1 MESLRLPGN
10 SDVERLGHQR
20 EQKRMI
26 ESLIQKIE
34 DHPKYGPAM
43 AGAVTGKLP
52 LVLNYHTHTAADDYC
67 VSICSKTDDPI
78 GLIGTEG
85 ELGEL
90 VHIRAFGKT
99 EAECLPLTTTLARAL
114 HEHYGL
120 DDLPEIYLNG
130 KPLPESPLNEG
141 GSRA

>member
-1 MESLRLPGN
+1 MF
-10 SDVERLGHQR
+10 
-20 EQKRMI
+20 

-34 DHPKYGPAM
+34 EHPRYGAAM
-43 AGAVTGKLP
+43 AGALTKKLP

-67 VSICSKTDDPI
+67 VSICSKIDHPI
-78 GLIGTEG
+78 GLLGTG
-85 ELGEL
+85 GDLAEL

-114 HEHYGL
+114 HEYYGL

-130 KPLPESPLNEG
+130 NPLPESPLNED
-141 GSRA
+141 GSRCRRRCDSA